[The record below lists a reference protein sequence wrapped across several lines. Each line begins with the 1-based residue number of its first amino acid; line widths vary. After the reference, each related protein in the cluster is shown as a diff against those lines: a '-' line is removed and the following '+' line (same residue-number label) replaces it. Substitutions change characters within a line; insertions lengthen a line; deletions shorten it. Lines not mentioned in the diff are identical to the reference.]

1 MKIVADHKIPFLKG
15 ALEGVAELVY
25 LPGDAIGADDVSQA
39 DALIVRTRTR
49 CDRALLEGS
58 KVRFIA
64 SATIGFDHIDT
75 TYCDANHISWT
86 NAPGC
91 NANSVKQY
99 MASALT
105 FIIRETG
112 KRLDGLTI
120 GIIGAGHV
128 GSRIHAMAS
137 SLGMGTLVNDPPRER
152 KEGPQHFVSL
162 DEILDK
168 ADIITMHTPL
178 NKEGIDKT
186 LYLADEDFFKRMKK
200 GAWFINTSRGEVANT
215 EALLQALH
223 GNHLHGAIIDV
234 WENEPHISDALLQK
248 AAITTPHIAGYS
260 ADGKANGTTM
270 SVRAVSRHFK
280 LGLDDWAPAS
290 MPETDHMVFR
300 VDCQAMSCEQL
311 VARLSSHTY
320 DIKADSDKLKHSPH
334 TFEKQ
339 REDYPIRRE
348 PEAHQLEL
356 LHAKPSHEEIAKAL
370 GFSPSLRNS
379 AHNLATFAVKKKNV
393 QL

>member
-15 ALEGVAELVY
+15 ALEPVAGMIY
-25 LPGDAIGADDVSQA
+25 LPGSAIGPVNVSQA

-75 TYCDANHISWT
+75 DYCNTHHISWT

-99 MASALT
+99 MAAALAY
-105 FIIRETG
+105 IIRETG
-112 KRLDGLTI
+112 KRLDELTV

-128 GSRIHAMAS
+128 GSKVHALTS

-152 KEGPQHFVSL
+152 REGPQHFVSL

-223 GNHLHGAIIDV
+223 GNHLGGAIIDV
-234 WENEPHISDALLQK
+234 WEDEPQISDALLQK
-248 AAITTPHIAGYS
+248 ATITTPHIAGYS

-280 LGLDDWAPAS
+280 LGLDDWAPAYI
-290 MPETDHMVFR
+290 PETDHMSLTL
-300 VDCQAMSCEQL
+300 DCCDMSREQL
-311 VARLSSHTY
+311 FIKLASHTY
-320 DIKADSDKLKHSPH
+320 DITADSDKLKLSPE

-348 PEAHQLEL
+348 PEAHQLKL
-356 LHAKPSHEEIAKAL
+356 IHAEPSHEEIAKAL
-370 GFSPSLRNS
+370 GFSPTLRS
-379 AHNLATFAVKKKNV
+379 
-393 QL
+393 